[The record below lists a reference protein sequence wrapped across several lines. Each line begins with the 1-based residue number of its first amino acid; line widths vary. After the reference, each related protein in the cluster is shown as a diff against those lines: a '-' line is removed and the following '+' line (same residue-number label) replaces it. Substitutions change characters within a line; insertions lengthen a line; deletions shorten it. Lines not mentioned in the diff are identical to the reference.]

1 MMDDINAKSTIL
13 LVDDEE
19 DIRDVLTLSLSDL
32 GHKVY
37 PAENGKE
44 AIRIFKEI
52 NPPVVLT
59 DIKMPGI
66 DGIELLRSIKREN
79 PDTEVIMITGHGDM
93 DLAIKSLKYEA
104 SDFIAKPIN
113 IDALHIA
120 LKRVLDRILM
130 RQKLWEYT
138 ENLERLVS
146 EKMALQDR
154 LSSLGLMIGSI
165 SHDVKGLLT
174 GLDGGIY
181 LLSSGFKKNDQN
193 QMDEGFLVV
202 KTISSRIRKMVFDIL
217 FYAKEREIR
226 REPVDVLGFADG
238 VADVIEAKIKDRRIE
253 FNRDFDKAPE
263 EFEVDADFL
272 RSALINILDNA
283 VDACLEDEQKKSHKI
298 TFCIREDNTYTIIDI
313 HDNGIGMDSDTLEKI
328 FDLFFSSKGG
338 KGTGFG
344 LFISDNIIKQHGG
357 TIRVKSAMHKG
368 TNFIIKLPKKRH
380 KAE

>member
-1 MMDDINAKSTIL
+1 MDDINAKSTIL